1 MLTTFAA
8 DAIDLA
14 DSNLRCRGDQFAKLD
29 AAREQG
35 TNGNIIAL
43 TDQWWSVAGQ
53 VADQKPNTPAGLQIQ
68 LRVLRRII
76 EDSYLTDECH
86 ADALVRRLLENIA
99 TASLLNQ

>member
-1 MLTTFAA
+1 MLTTCT
-8 DAIDLA
+8 DAYETN
-14 DSNLRCRGDQFAKLD
+14 DSNLRQHGDQFAKLD
-29 AAREQG
+29 AARQQE

-53 VADQKPNTPAGLQIQ
+53 IADQQPNTPAGPQIQ